1 GMRRGLSEPET
12 QKLIDDL
19 VERTI
24 ASISQGSTDA
34 TRQLIQTVEPELTRA
49 VRQSMTDISGTLGD
63 NLDRDLAPR
72 TREMARAIADVLVRA
87 LATGLDLQLEHIR
100 KTARDIG
107 SEMIS
112 EAARSM
118 REQKD
123 FVGEITQVAMRQGM
137 RGAIEGARESLPGHL
152 PRELLIA
159 MIALC
164 AVAFLSGGGLIVYWW
179 RYRQSTKSLT

>member
-1 GMRRGLSEPET
+1 DG
-12 QKLIDDL
+12 
-19 VERTI
+19 
-24 ASISQGSTDA
+24 
-34 TRQLIQTVEPELTRA
+34 
-49 VRQSMTDISGTLGD
+49 
-63 NLDRDLAPR
+63 APR
-72 TREMARAIADVLVRA
+72 PREMARAVGGGRVRA
-87 LATGLDLQLEHIR
+87 VAPGLDLQLEHIR

-179 RYRQSTKSLT
+179 RYRQSTKSLTIIAQELKDFEAGELKDAIHKRADENYVGRWLSNFLTRRGLG